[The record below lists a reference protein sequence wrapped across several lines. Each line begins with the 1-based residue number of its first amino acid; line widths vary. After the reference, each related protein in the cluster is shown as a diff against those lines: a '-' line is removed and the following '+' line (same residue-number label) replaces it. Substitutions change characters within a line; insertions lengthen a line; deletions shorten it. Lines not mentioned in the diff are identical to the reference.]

1 MKVVRMGDHG
11 PTVSYLQLALS
22 RAGFRPGEIDGLF
35 GPKTRRALTAFQV
48 SRRLIVDGV
57 AGPLTWQALLPF
69 LRGYIHHIVHGGDTL
84 YQLSHLYNTT
94 VFAILTANPGLEP
107 ALLIPGQRITVPFG
121 FPVVPSQVPYS
132 SQLVSL
138 IIDGLTARYP
148 QIRTQTIGQSILGQ
162 PLHTLTFG
170 TGDTSVFFNASHH
183 ANEWIT
189 TPVVLTFLEQY
200 ANAVASGSTL
210 YDLPSDALYQAVTL
224 TIAPL
229 VNPDGVDLVTG
240 YLDEANPAFA
250 SASAIANAYRN
261 IPFPEGWKANIRGV
275 DLNLNYP
282 AEWATAREIKYAL
295 GFNRP
300 APRDFVGASPL
311 SEPESRALHALS
323 LRHHFSLTL
332 SYHAQ
337 GEVIFWQFLDY
348 HVPKGEQI
356 GQQLADAS
364 GYALEDTPYNSSFAG
379 YKDWFIQTF
388 LKPSYPIEVG
398 RGTSPLPVAQFPQ
411 IYRDNLGLMATAL
424 FLAPSIE
431 K

>member
-11 PTVSYLQLALS
+11 PTVSYLHWL
-22 RAGFRPGEIDGLF
+22 FPGQDFARENDGLF
-35 GPKTRRALTAFQV
+35 GPETRRALTAFQV

-84 YQLSHLYNTT
+84 YQLSRLYNTT

-189 TPVVLTFLEQY
+189 TPVVLTFLEQ
-200 ANAVASGSTL
+200 VCQCCCQRQH
-210 YDLPSDALYQAVTL
+210 P
-224 TIAPL
+224 IR
-229 VNPDGVDLVTG
+229 
-240 YLDEANPAFA
+240 
-250 SASAIANAYRN
+250 SAKR
-261 IPFPEGWKANIRGV
+261 R
-275 DLNLNYP
+275 
-282 AEWATAREIKYAL
+282 
-295 GFNRP
+295 
-300 APRDFVGASPL
+300 
-311 SEPESRALHALS
+311 
-323 LRHHFSLTL
+323 
-332 SYHAQ
+332 
-337 GEVIFWQFLDY
+337 
-348 HVPKGEQI
+348 
-356 GQQLADAS
+356 
-364 GYALEDTPYNSSFAG
+364 
-379 YKDWFIQTF
+379 
-388 LKPSYPIEVG
+388 
-398 RGTSPLPVAQFPQ
+398 PLPGCYADH
-411 IYRDNLGLMATAL
+411 RTAGQSRWGRSCDRL
-424 FLAPSIE
+424 LR
-431 K
+431 

>member
-1 MKVVRMGDHG
+1 MKVVRMGDRG

-22 RAGFRPGEIDGLF
+22 RAGFYPGDINGLF
-35 GPKTRRALTAFQV
+35 GSETRRALAAFQV

-69 LRGYIHHIVHGGDTL
+69 LRGYLHHIVHGGDTL
-84 YQLSHLYNTT
+84 YQLSRLYNTT

-107 ALLIPGQRITVPFG
+107 ALLIPGQRITIPFA
-121 FPVVPSQVPYS
+121 FPVVPTQVPYS
-132 SQLVSL
+132 SALVSL

-148 QIRTQTIGQSILGQ
+148 QIQAQTIGQSILGQ

-170 TGDTSVFFNASHH
+170 VGDTSVFFNASHH

-200 ANAVASGSTL
+200 AHAVASGGTL

-240 YLDEANPAFA
+240 YLNEANPAFA
-250 SASAIANAYRN
+250 AASAIANAYKN

-295 GFNRP
+295 GFDHP
-300 APRDFVGASPL
+300 APRDFVGSAPL

-323 LRHHFSLTL
+323 LRHRFSLTL

-348 HVPKGEQI
+348 HVPQGEPI
-356 GQQLADAS
+356 GRQLSKAS
-364 GYALEDTPYNSSFAG
+364 GYALEDTPYNASFAG

-388 LKPSYPIEVG
+388 LKPSYTIEVG
-398 RGTSPLPVAQFPQ
+398 RGVSPLPVAQFPQ
-411 IYRDNLGLMATAL
+411 IYRDNLGLMAMAL